1 MRTTV
6 DLPDRLFREM
16 KSTVARQGESLKVF
30 LQRAVVNESSRAGDQ
45 AAARRVAFPV
55 MDSAQPGSLNPTND
69 EIDRM
74 LA

>member
-6 DLPDRLFREM
+6 DLPDTLFREV
-16 KSTVARQGESLKVF
+16 KSTAARQGESLKEF
-30 LQRAVVNESSRAGDQ
+30 LQRAVVNEWSRTWDQ
-45 AAARRVAFPV
+45 AAAKRVAFPV
-55 MDSAQPGSLNPTND
+55 LDSAHPGSLNPAND

>member
-6 DLPDRLFREM
+6 DLPDILFREV
-16 KSTVARQGESLKVF
+16 KSTAARKGESLREF
-30 LQRAVVNESSRAGDQ
+30 LQRAVVNELGRTGDQ
-45 AAARRVAFPV
+45 AAAKRVAFPV
-55 MDSAQPGSLNPTND
+55 LDSAQPGWLNPTND

>member
-6 DLPDRLFREM
+6 DLPDTLFREA
-16 KSTVARQGESLKVF
+16 KSTAARQGESLKEF
-30 LQRAVVNESSRAGDQ
+30 LRRAVVNELSRTGDQ
-45 AAARRVAFPV
+45 AAAKRVAFPV
-55 MDSAQPGSLNPTND
+55 LDSAQPGALNPTND

>member
-6 DLPDRLFREM
+6 ELPDPLFREV
-16 KSTVARQGESLKVF
+16 KSTAARQGESLKEF
-30 LQRAVVNESSRAGDQ
+30 FQRAIVSELRRTWDH
-45 AAARRVAFPV
+45 AAAKRVAFPV
-55 MDSAQPGSLNPTND
+55 LDSDQPGSLNPTND

>member
-6 DLPDRLFREM
+6 DLPDTLFREV
-16 KSTVARQGESLKVF
+16 KSTAARQGESLKEF
-30 LQRAVVNESSRAGDQ
+30 LQRAVVNELSRAWDH
-45 AAARRVAFPV
+45 ATAKRVVFPV
-55 MDSAQPGSLNPTND
+55 LDSAQPGSLNPTND

>member
-6 DLPDRLFREM
+6 DLPDTLFREV
-16 KSTVARQGESLKVF
+16 KSTAARKGESLKEF
-30 LQRAVVNESSRAGDQ
+30 LQRAVVNELSRTGHPAV
-45 AAARRVAFPV
+45 ARRIAFPV
-55 MDSAQPGSLNPTND
+55 LDSAQPGSLNPSNE